1 MIFTRTMLARQYGV
15 SYNTLQRWLKKIPN
29 LGITKGQRVLTPKQ
43 TAVIFEYIGRPVGIR
58 I

>member
-1 MIFTRTMLARQYGV
+1 MLARQYGV
-15 SYNTLQRWLKKIPN
+15 SYNTLQRWLKNIPN